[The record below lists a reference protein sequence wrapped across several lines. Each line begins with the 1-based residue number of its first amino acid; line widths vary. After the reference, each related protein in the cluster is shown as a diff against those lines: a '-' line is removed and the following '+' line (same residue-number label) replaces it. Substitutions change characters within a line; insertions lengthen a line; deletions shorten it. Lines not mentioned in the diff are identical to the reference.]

1 MEDIC
6 KILVGNKIDRSER
19 EVTIEEGKKFAESY
33 NMMFIETSAKTGE
46 NITELFEILTRDIL
60 KKAPRPKRPGSF
72 ALKNVTKAEDKSSQC
87 C

>member
-60 KKAPRPKRPGSF
+60 KKAPRPKRPRSF
-72 ALKNVTKAEDKSSQC
+72 VLKNVTKAEDKSSQC